1 MRAVKSLLLAAGV
14 VGLGYLVYRIG
25 AGPLVDALSRLAWW
39 QFVLVCLPYG
49 LTSAVDTL
57 GWRFAFSN
65 NQPSYWRLFGA
76 RLAGEALN
84 IVTAVGSVGGEAVKA
99 WLIRRDVTYE
109 ESVPSVVI
117 AKTTIVIAQA
127 IFLVLGLAIAWLT
140 LPGDSSL
147 LSGMLWLL
155 AIEIVAV
162 GGFVGAQVTGL
173 IGRMGRLLAR
183 VGVVAAPEY
192 AEQLDRT
199 LRDYYHRERNR
210 FTLSV
215 AFHTLGWLFGALE
228 AFVTLWALGMGANP
242 LAAIVIEAFGS
253 GVRFASFMVP
263 ASLGVFEG
271 ANAGAFS
278 AIGYGA
284 AAGLAFS
291 LVRRARQ
298 MVWIGIGVLALV
310 WMRWSDSKDEAR
322 HSSVAA

>member
-1 MRAVKSLLLAAGV
+1 MRAFKSLLMVAGV
-14 VGLGYLVYRIG
+14 VGMGYLVYRIG

-39 QFVLVCLPYG
+39 QFVIVCLPYG

-57 GWRFAFSN
+57 GWRFAFSHDRI
-65 NQPSYWRLFGA
+65 SYWRLFGA
-76 RLAGEALN
+76 RLAGEAMNL
-84 IVTAVGSVGGEAVKA
+84 VTAVGSVGGEAVKA

-109 ESVPSVVI
+109 EGVPSVVI

-127 IFLVLGLAIAWLT
+127 IFLMLGLVVAWLM
-140 LPGDSSL
+140 LPASSSL

-173 IGRMGRLLAR
+173 IARMGRLLAR

-192 AEQLDRT
+192 AAELDRT
-199 LRDYYHRERNR
+199 LRDYWQRQWGR
-210 FTLSV
+210 LAWSV
-215 AFHTLGWLFGALE
+215 GFHTLGWIFGALE
-228 AFVTLWALGMGANP
+228 AFVTLWALGIDAGP
-242 LAAIVIEAFGS
+242 LKALIVESFGS

-291 LVRRARQ
+291 FVRRARQ
-298 MVWIGIGVLALV
+298 TVWVGIGVLVLV
-310 WMRWSDSKDEAR
+310 GMRWSDAKDPRE
-322 HSSVAA
+322 SSIAV